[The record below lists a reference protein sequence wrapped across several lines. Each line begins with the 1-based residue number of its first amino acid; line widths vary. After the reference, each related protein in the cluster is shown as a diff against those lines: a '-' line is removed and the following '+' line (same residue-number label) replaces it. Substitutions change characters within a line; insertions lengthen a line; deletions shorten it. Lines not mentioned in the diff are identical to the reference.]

1 MEPFPARC
9 RIEPGGGP
17 TEEGPCTVA
26 VAEGAI
32 TIAPS
37 TGPALRIRL
46 SEVVHWTVQDLA
58 VTLELAGG
66 ARAVL
71 SHMGKRLD
79 AFRNALPAA
88 RVEHLGEA
96 LLLLER
102 GASAEESGEF
112 RWRGGTAEA
121 CRVRLQRTSLVVFP
135 RESLPFRVGLGE
147 VHGVEFDDGA
157 YALVLS
163 LGDGGV
169 LELLRFG
176 KRTDALRAGVREHI
190 EALSARALRA
200 LGALAPDLPALALRT
215 LGSLL
220 PDGVPASRAVL
231 EKAVPGAWGALFAR
245 AFATGDRRDAAS
257 FLADRAEEAWVAVKE
272 TDPPP
277 AAEGTSSVEE
287 DGSTTVLPEG
297 EDGGPEPGVDPVPRG
312 STLPPELAGRE
323 VLVLFRI
330 GRALALEVPS
340 STESATYLFRAGD
353 PAERTAREV
362 IRALAAIQFRR
373 EPISLP
379 DEQLLCGR
387 GARYHEA
394 LKLVPGLRAARE
406 AFLGRAVHSGTEAW
420 RKALETALGRA

>member
-1 MEPFPARC
+1 MEPIPARC
-9 RIEPGGGP
+9 RIEPGGGL

-26 VAEGAI
+26 VADGAI
-32 TIAPS
+32 TITPS
-37 TGPALRIRL
+37 AGPSLRIRL
-46 SEVVHWTVQDLA
+46 SEVLHWTVQEFA

-71 SHMGKRLD
+71 SHLGKRLD

-102 GASAEESGEF
+102 GASTEESGEF

-147 VHGVEFDDGA
+147 VRGVEFDEGT
-157 YALVLS
+157 YALVLP
-163 LGDGGV
+163 LEDGRV

-176 KRTDALRAGVREHI
+176 KRTDALRAGVRERI
-190 EALSARALRA
+190 GSLSARALRA
-200 LGALAPDLPALALRT
+200 LAALAPDLPALGLRT

-220 PDGVPASRAVL
+220 PDGVPASRAAL

-245 AFATGDRRDAAS
+245 AFAAGDRRAAAT

-277 AAEGTSSVEE
+277 AVESASRLEE
-287 DGSTTVLPEG
+287 DGSTSVSA
-297 EDGGPEPGVDPVPRG
+297 DGDDAEPRPGPDPPHAPARPFHRSWPDGRCWSSSG
-312 STLPPELAGRE
+312 SGAPWRW
-323 VLVLFRI
+323 R
-330 GRALALEVPS
+330 
-340 STESATYLFRAGD
+340 FRAAPRAPPTCSA
-353 PAERTAREV
+353 PATRRTGPRAR
-362 IRALAAIQFRR
+362 
-373 EPISLP
+373 
-379 DEQLLCGR
+379 
-387 GARYHEA
+387 
-394 LKLVPGLRAARE
+394 
-406 AFLGRAVHSGTEAW
+406 
-420 RKALETALGRA
+420 